1 MRLRTRRPGRGDRN
15 AGRGVPTKIST
26 STKNKKRQESNL
38 GNAIVLPNRGFPS
51 QSMDDL
57 GKRAA
62 FARLAWRLGG
72 WTPEVD
78 RERSGGQGLPC
89 PGRAGVPQA
98 PLVLGAIG
106 GGGRRP

>member
-1 MRLRTRRPGRGDRN
+1 MTARPASKG
-15 AGRGVPTKIST
+15 K
-26 STKNKKRQESNL
+26 
-38 GNAIVLPNRGFPS
+38 GFPS

-72 WTPEVD
+72 WTPKVD

-89 PGRAGVPQA
+89 PGRAGESQA

-106 GGGRRP
+106 GGGGAQAVAN